1 MTDYERYADEL
12 AKKYNIDPTDRYYEG
27 DCVVT
32 DAANDEE
39 RWKLACLWEQCHF
52 DGEKEW

>member
-52 DGEKEW
+52 DGEKER